1 MKYTALRH
9 QMDELME
16 KLKPRGSVIRIV
28 GGIGPHPD
36 AIDVPPRPETVT
48 TENDRGVTVNESPQM
63 AALRRE
69 AEEHHAEIERKEREH
84 ELRRQKQG

>member
-1 MKYTALRH
+1 
-9 QMDELME
+9 MDELME
-16 KLKPRGSVIRIV
+16 KLKPRGLVIRIV

-48 TENDRGVTVNESPQM
+48 TVNDRGVDVHESPQM

-69 AEEHHAEIERKEREH
+69 AEEHHAEITKERDHELR
-84 ELRRQKQG
+84 ELRRQSKAEG